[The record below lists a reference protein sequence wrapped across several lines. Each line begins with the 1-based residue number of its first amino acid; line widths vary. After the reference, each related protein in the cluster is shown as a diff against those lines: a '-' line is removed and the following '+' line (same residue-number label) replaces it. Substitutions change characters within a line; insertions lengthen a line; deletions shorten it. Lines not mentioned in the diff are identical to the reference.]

1 MRNQG
6 RAPTG
11 LHAPGRLELTN
22 QEAAAGAR
30 HDWLISLAVLAV
42 GALLLG
48 TRPLQDQ
55 DIFFHLAAG
64 RAIVESGH
72 LPAFDPFIF
81 LLSGTPTIYPE
92 WGFEVIFH
100 GAERLA
106 GLPGVFALV
115 ALVGGLTSV
124 LLYRISRRWA
134 APLAALAIVLCAGA
148 VLEWRSLPRPE
159 IFLMLALAAA
169 VWAVPIK
176 QGEDRRRWWWAVPI
190 AWALAM
196 CHPSVVLLL
205 GVMGALALEQ
215 ALRTRAVFPL
225 GVMAA
230 AGVAACLTPYGIDQ
244 VLLPYRFMGD
254 GALVNGLSEFRP
266 ALDTEY
272 RYLFLAAV
280 AGGLAAILLAGRKAS
295 WGTVLI
301 FAVFTAAA
309 YRHGRLIPLLAIPL
323 TILLSIAWS
332 VASGWRR
339 HALLGILAVASALAV
354 SVFATGPRGVGLDA
368 RVLPQQAAAR
378 IAGLAPGT
386 RIANFF
392 DFGGYFEWR
401 LGAVYPL
408 LVDGRNFDANRA
420 VHLHDAIF
428 RADPGWQQFLAENR
442 IDVVVTPPHMSVS
455 GLPVPL
461 FYLLISDP
469 DWIMSDA
476 ELAGVT
482 FVRRATAPGLAA
494 APLAGAWRSALWILD
509 ETLKADPANGEAAA
523 ARKNVAALLA
533 AGG

>member
-1 MRNQG
+1 MTDQLRRAARSARN
-6 RAPTG
+6 
-11 LHAPGRLELTN
+11 
-22 QEAAAGAR
+22 
-30 HDWLISLAVLAV
+30 DWLISLAVLAV
-42 GALLLG
+42 GAVLLG
-48 TRPLQDQ
+48 SRPLQDQ

-64 RAIVESGH
+64 RAIVESGQ

-81 LLSGTPTIYPE
+81 LLFETPTIYPE
-92 WGFEVIFH
+92 WGFEVIFY

-106 GLPGVFALV
+106 GLPAVFALV

-124 LLYRISRRWA
+124 MLYRIARRWS
-134 APLAALAIVLCAGA
+134 APLVALPIVVCAGA
-148 VLEWRSLPRPE
+148 ILEWRSLPRPE
-159 IFLMLALAAA
+159 IFLMLALVAG
-169 VWAVPIK
+169 VWAAPIK
-176 QGEDRRRWWWAVPI
+176 AGEDRRRWWWIVLI

-205 GVMGALALEQ
+205 GALGALALEQ
-215 ALRTRAVFPL
+215 ALRTRSAYPL

-254 GALVNGLSEFRP
+254 SALVDGLSEFKP

-280 AGGLAAILLAGRKAS
+280 TACLGAILIAGRKTS
-295 WGTVLI
+295 WGMVLI

-323 TILLSIAWS
+323 TVLLSIAWS
-332 VASGWRR
+332 AASGWRR
-339 HALLGILAVASALAV
+339 HALRGMLAIAVALAVAA
-354 SVFATGPRGVGLDA
+354 FAKGPRGIGLDA
-368 RVLPQQAAAR
+368 RVLPEKAAAR
-378 IAGLAPGT
+378 IASLPAGT

-401 LGAVYPL
+401 LGAAYPL

-420 VHLHDAIF
+420 LQLHDAIF
-428 RADPGWQQFLAENR
+428 RADPGWEQFLAENR
-442 IDVVVTPPHMSVS
+442 INVIVTPPHMSVS

-461 FYLLISDP
+461 FYRLLSDP

-482 FVRRATAPGLAA
+482 FVRRATAPTLAPVPRA
-494 APLAGAWRSALWILD
+494 QAWRSALWILND
-509 ETLKADPANGEAAA
+509 ALKGDPANGEAAA
-523 ARKNVAALLA
+523 ARDRVAALLA
-533 AGG
+533 ASD